1 LRQEKYIMK
10 KQIQKVGVSAILALS
25 FSAVTPAFAT
35 STGGQWLGF
44 PANSIEVWRFS
55 CPAGSNGAVA
65 RVSDTAP
72 VRPALMQVVLSK
84 DSIPTIQRTAP
95 NEGQSTFATVNDG
108 SGSYTVAFKK
118 TGFGWERYIGHVFC
132 SKPTSGGF
140 PLLVDVGGLQKVIN
154 Q

>member
-10 KQIQKVGVSAILALS
+10 IQKVGISAILALS

-35 STGGQWLGF
+35 STGSQWLGA
-44 PANSIEVWRFS
+44 PVNNIDVWRFS

-65 RVSDTAP
+65 RVSDKAP

-84 DSIPTIQRTAP
+84 DGIPTVQRTAP
-95 NEGQSTFATVNDG
+95 NEGQSTFAIVNDG

-118 TGFGWERYIGHVFC
+118 TGFGWERYIGDVFC
-132 SKPTSGGF
+132 SRPTSGGF
-140 PLLVDVGGLQKVIN
+140 PILVNVGGLQKVIN

>member
-1 LRQEKYIMK
+1 MK
-10 KQIQKVGVSAILALS
+10 IQIQKIGVSAVLALS

-35 STGGQWLGF
+35 STGGQWLGA
-44 PANSIEVWRFS
+44 PANNIDVWRFN

-95 NEGQSTFATVNDG
+95 NEGQSSSATVNDG
-108 SGSYTVAFKK
+108 PGSYTVAFKK
-118 TGFGWERYIGHVFC
+118 TGAGWEGYRGDVFC
-132 SKPTSGGF
+132 SMNVGGPF
-140 PLLVDVGGLQKVIN
+140 PLLVDVGGLQRVIN

>member
-1 LRQEKYIMK
+1 MK
-10 KQIQKVGVSAILALS
+10 IQKVGISAILALS

-35 STGGQWLGF
+35 STNAQWLGV
-44 PANSIEVWRFS
+44 PTNSIEVWRFN

-65 RVSDTAP
+65 RVRDIAP

-84 DSIPTIQRTAP
+84 DSIPTVQRTAP
-95 NEGQSTFATVNDG
+95 NEGQSASAIVNDG

-118 TGFGWERYIGHVFC
+118 TGFGWERYIGDVFC
-132 SKPTSGGF
+132 SIPFGGGL
-140 PLLVDVGGLQKVIN
+140 PLLVNAGGLQKVIN

>member
-1 LRQEKYIMK
+1 MK
-10 KQIQKVGVSAILALS
+10 MQIQKIGVSAILALS

-35 STGGQWLGF
+35 STGAQWLGF
-44 PANSIEVWRFS
+44 PANNIDVWRFN
-55 CPAGSNGAVA
+55 CPAGSNGGVA
-65 RVSDTAP
+65 RVRDIAP
-72 VRPALMQVVLSK
+72 VRPALMQVVLGK

-118 TGFGWERYIGHVFC
+118 RGAGWERYIGDVFC
-132 SKPTSGGF
+132 SIPTSGL
-140 PLLVDVGGLQKVIN
+140 PRLENVRGLQKVIN